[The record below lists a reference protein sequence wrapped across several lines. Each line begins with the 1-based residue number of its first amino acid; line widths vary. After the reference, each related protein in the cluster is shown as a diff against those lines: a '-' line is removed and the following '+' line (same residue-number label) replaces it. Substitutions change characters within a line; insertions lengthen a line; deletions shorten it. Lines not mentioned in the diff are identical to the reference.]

1 MGGVEIG
8 IVRFGLTTGCMREHR
23 QIGSKE
29 GCGQVLERGPYNT
42 LWAKERPQRGLGKQ
56 EVS

>member
-1 MGGVEIG
+1 MEIG
-8 IVRFGLTTGCMREHR
+8 IVRFGLTTGCMRGHR

-56 EVS
+56 EV